1 MLNWNDKPLE
11 ELDFSEC
18 LEFEKS
24 LLKKVLGASR
34 AGMSEN
40 IINQLNVYL
49 NLVRQFKKEAMQREI
64 DSMNNKN
71 SGDED
76 QDVNGGVSVDL
87 GLDE

>member
-24 LLKKVLGASR
+24 LLKKVLGAGR

-49 NLVRQFKKEAMQREI
+49 DLVRQFKKEAMQREI

>member
-1 MLNWNDKPLE
+1 MLRWNDKPLE

-24 LLKKVLGASR
+24 LLKKVLGASKS
-34 AGMSEN
+34 GMSEG
-40 IINQLNVYL
+40 IIDQLNVYL

-71 SGDED
+71 SNTAEQDGDS
-76 QDVNGGVSVDL
+76 GVSVDF
-87 GLDE
+87 GIDE